1 MKKAS
6 FEHGRSL
13 FHAIGCAACHR
24 FAGLG
29 GDIGPDVTS
38 TRTKFSTEYVLESI
52 IDPGSVISDQYGSF
66 AVTLKSGEMHTGLV
80 VEKDE
85 TVDIYPAVN
94 AAEAIT
100 VKRSEV
106 AKIEQSPIS
115 QMPPGLI
122 NGLNAEEVRD
132 LIAYLMSGG
141 DPKDKVYGE

>member
-1 MKKAS
+1 
-6 FEHGRSL
+6 
-13 FHAIGCAACHR
+13 
-24 FAGLG
+24 
-29 GDIGPDVTS
+29 
-38 TRTKFSTEYVLESI
+38 
-52 IDPGSVISDQYGSF
+52 
-66 AVTLKSGEMHTGLV
+66 
-80 VEKDE
+80 
-85 TVDIYPAVN
+85 VDIYPAVN

-100 VKRSEV
+100 AKRSDV